1 MLLWFSLRLN
11 GVAVSA
17 FCEGCCEIFTVVVE
31 AVPYGE
37 CFYLCQMK
45 HAVGAEGPDH
55 ARPIT
60 ESEVPFCN
68 EQITHGSMP

>member
-1 MLLWFSLRLN
+1 M
-11 GVAVSA
+11 VAVSA
-17 FCEGCCEIFTVVVE
+17 FCEVCCEFRLQFVIFTVVVE

-45 HAVGAEGPDH
+45 HAVAAEGPDH
-55 ARPIT
+55 ARPFT

-68 EQITHGSMP
+68 EQR